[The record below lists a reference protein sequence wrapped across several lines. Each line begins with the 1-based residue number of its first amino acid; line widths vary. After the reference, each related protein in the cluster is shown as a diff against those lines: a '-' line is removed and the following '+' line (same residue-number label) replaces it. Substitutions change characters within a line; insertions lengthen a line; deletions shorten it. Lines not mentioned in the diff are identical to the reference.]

1 MIIENLEQGSPEWF
15 AARVG
20 IPSASVF
27 DKLITSKGAL
37 STSRQKLLYKLAGE
51 RVLGEK
57 EEGYIN
63 GAMQRGIELEPEA
76 RTLFELITDL
86 EVEEVGLCYYDKRK
100 DRSCSPDG
108 LMKTEMK
115 GLEIKCPEL
124 ATHVEYLIGNK
135 LPTKYFAQVQGSM
148 YITGFKKWF
157 FMSYFPAMKPFIVE
171 VERDEIWIAKLDKAL
186 DGFVVELD
194 ETYKLLDDPKDQA
207 NNIIKALETKAAGK

>member
-1 MIIENLEQGSPEWF
+1 MIIADFEQMSPEWF

-37 STSRQKLLYKLAGE
+37 STSRQKLIYKLAGE

-57 EEGYIN
+57 EEGYTN

-76 RTLFELITDL
+76 RSLFELITDL
-86 EVEEVGLCYYDKRK
+86 EVKEVGLCYYDERK

-108 LMKTEMK
+108 LVETKMTLME

-124 ATHVEYLIGNK
+124 ATHIEYLLGNK

-148 YITGFKKWF
+148 YITGLEKWY
-157 FMSYFPAMKPFIVE
+157 FMSYYPGVKPLIVE
-171 VERDEIWIAKLDKAL
+171 VMRDEMWIAKLDKAL
-186 DGFVVELD
+186 NDFVIELD
-194 ETYKLLDDPKDQA
+194 ETHKLL
-207 NNIIKALETKAAGK
+207 IEEGE

>member
-1 MIIENLEQGSPEWF
+1 MIIEDFEQGSPEWF
-15 AARVG
+15 QARVG
-20 IPSASVF
+20 IPSASIF

-51 RVLGEK
+51 KVLGEK

-76 RTLFELITDL
+76 RSLFELITGK
-86 EVEEVGLCYYDKRK
+86 EVKEVGLCYYDERK

-108 LMKTEMK
+108 LIETGMTLME

-124 ATHVEYLIGNK
+124 ATHVEYLMGNK

-148 YITGFKKWF
+148 YITGLEKWY
-157 FMSYFPAMKPFIVE
+157 FMSYFPSMKPLIIE
-171 VERDEIWIAKLDKAL
+171 VVRDEIWIAKLSKAL
-186 DGFVVELD
+186 DDFVVELD
-194 ETYKLLDDPKDQA
+194 ETHKLL
-207 NNIIKALETKAAGK
+207 IEGEE

>member
-1 MIIENLEQGSPEWF
+1 MIIENFEQGSPEWF

-37 STSRQKLLYKLAGE
+37 STSRQKLIYKLAGE
-51 RVLGEK
+51 KVLGEK
-57 EEGYIN
+57 EEGYSN

-76 RTLFELITDL
+76 RSLFELITGK
-86 EVEEVGLCYYDKRK
+86 EVKEVGLCYYDERK

-108 LMKTEMK
+108 LVGTGMTLME

-124 ATHVEYLIGNK
+124 ATHVEYLMGNK

-148 YITGFKKWF
+148 YITGLEKWY
-157 FMSYFPAMKPFIVE
+157 FMSYFPSMKPLIIEIV
-171 VERDEIWIAKLDKAL
+171 RDEIWIAKLSKAL
-186 DGFVVELD
+186 DDLVVELD
-194 ETYKLLDDPKDQA
+194 ETHKLL
-207 NNIIKALETKAAGK
+207 IEGEE

>member
-1 MIIENLEQGSPEWF
+1 MIVLDVEQGGAEWF

-27 DKLITSKGAL
+27 DKLVTSKGAL

-57 EEGYIN
+57 EEGYTN

-76 RTLFELITDL
+76 RSLFELITGFATK
-86 EVEEVGLCYYDKRK
+86 EVGLCYYDKRK

-108 LMKTEMK
+108 LVETGMTLME

-124 ATHVEYLIGNK
+124 ATHVEYLLGNK
-135 LPTKYFAQVQGSM
+135 LPTKYFQQVQGSM
-148 YITGFKKWF
+148 YITGLEKWY
-157 FMSYFPAMKPFIVE
+157 FMSYYPSMKPLIVE
-171 VERDEIWIAKLDKAL
+171 VERDEIFIAKLDRAL
-186 DGFVVELD
+186 NDFVVELD
-194 ETYKLLDDPKDQA
+194 ETHKLL
-207 NNIIKALETKAAGK
+207 IEEVE

>member
-1 MIIENLEQGSPEWF
+1 MIILDVEQGSEEWF

-20 IPSASVF
+20 IPSASIF

-37 STSRQKLLYKLAGE
+37 STSRQKMLYKLSGE

-57 EEGYIN
+57 EEGYTN

-76 RTLFELITDL
+76 RALFELITGL
-86 EVEEVGLCYYDKRK
+86 EVKEVGLCYYDKRK

-108 LMKTEMK
+108 LIETGMTLME

-124 ATHVEYLIGNK
+124 ATHVEYLISNK

-148 YITGFKKWF
+148 YITGLEKWY
-157 FMSYFPAMKPFIVE
+157 FMSHFPGMKPLIIE
-171 VERDEIWIAKLDKAL
+171 VERDEIWIAKLDKAFN
-186 DGFVVELD
+186 DFVIELD
-194 ETYKLLDDPKDQA
+194 ETYKLL
-207 NNIIKALETKAAGK
+207 IEGGK